1 MDSKDLKNN
10 RINRKKN
17 DFKTL
22 NDYIKIVQK
31 NIWYLIPICL
41 LVLGVGMYKSITS
54 DPIYESEAQVVIET
68 DGGMNDVFNFSGGMI
83 QDQVITN
90 EIEVLNSRELKGR
103 LIISLWD
110 SPLRSELNILGK
122 NIRDDSQ
129 NIIVKIKSTV
139 KRWLKNIFGKEY
151 VKEIKEKSENR
162 YLKQNAWLYNRIKQL
177 PSGLT
182 LYKLDTLVS
191 RIDKNNVIEISHKTV
206 STIITIKF
214 RSNNKDETQLVLEN
228 FINIY
233 QKLDKERSAKEVIGL
248 NRFLD
253 RRIRRS
259 KRQLEEARKKM
270 EQFQEIALVFGVSEE
285 NQSFLEQVN
294 KVESEY
300 YNTQA
305 EKEIQQRRLHIL
317 KSMLS
322 EKQAEMADKVG
333 NVVSTELRSLRG
345 QLVQLQSKLVKTIN
359 QYNIDHPEVENIRRE
374 IALIKKDM
382 NKKTQQLL
390 KNGISVSNPISFS
403 QELAGK
409 ILQTKIE
416 LESLKSKEEQY
427 KKIVDRYRERMENLP
442 RKQLQYAKLKR
453 ELEVLGQ
460 NYIFLREKQ
469 EQTTIKRELE
479 SGRIKIVD
487 HASIAQQISPNL
499 VKDSFVYLLMGLVVG
514 AIFVVT
520 KDMVNTNVTS
530 LEELENVNIP
540 IFANIPEINK
550 KVKSNG
556 KSDDKIHYNVVTHYQ
571 PLHPASESFRNIR
584 TNISL
589 SKADDPVKKILVS
602 SAGPEE
608 GKTMIASNLST
619 IFARTNK
626 KTLLIDCDLRK
637 SKIHKQFGLERNF
650 GLVDYLTK
658 NISVDKVIK
667 YTGVENLFV
676 ITAGGHPPNPSEL
689 LISKKM
695 DDLVHE
701 LEQNW
706 DYIIFDA
713 PPILPVTDAMILA
726 NKVDFILM
734 TVMMDKTNKNAFYNA
749 LENLEKVQGHVGG
762 LIANKV
768 NRKHSKQSKYD
779 YGYDKYY
786 KYYQK
791 N

>member
-191 RIDKNNVIEISHKTV
+191 RIDKNNVIEISHKTG